1 MKEESCVPLE
11 CRVYALQGFEFAP
24 TGGLVSGVVS
34 QAASHPVERDGKR
47 RREINRL
54 RGNPERPQHGAAV
67 LQVGGSPFIPV
78 VLGFLSYLVFG
89 LIQLFRYRRK
99 MRAFELQQGTDAGK
113 Q

>member
-1 MKEESCVPLE
+1 MVEV
-11 CRVYALQGFEFAP
+11 
-24 TGGLVSGVVS
+24 GGVDVFRQVVVVGVCTTS
-34 QAASHPVERDGKR
+34 ISHPLERDGKR

-67 LQVGGSPFIPV
+67 LLVGGSPFIPV

-113 Q
+113 QWNFTPYR